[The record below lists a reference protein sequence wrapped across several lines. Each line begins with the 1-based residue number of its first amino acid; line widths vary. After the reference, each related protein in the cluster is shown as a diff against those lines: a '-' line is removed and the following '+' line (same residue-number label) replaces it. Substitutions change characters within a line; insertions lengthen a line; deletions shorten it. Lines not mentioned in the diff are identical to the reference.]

1 MSVAG
6 REMNHAEGA
15 PLAPSPGLVR
25 RNVVGTIFSVL
36 FLLAIIV
43 AVAALVT
50 LLWTIV
56 SRGWSWLSWGLIEN
70 PPSRRPERAG
80 LNPALF
86 GTIWIIGLTALVA
99 FPVGVATAIYLE
111 EYAGHSRLTR
121 ILQVNI
127 ANLAGVPSVVY
138 GLLGLGVFVE
148 FMNMGRVVLA
158 GALTMALLSLP
169 VIIIASQEAIR
180 AVPSSLREAAYGLGA
195 TRWQVARH
203 HVLPAALPGILT
215 GTILSISRAAGET
228 APLLVVGAAGFLL
241 KRPEGLFSSYTAL
254 PIQVYQWTSRPQAEF
269 RELAAAAIIV
279 LLVVLLVMNAT
290 AIIIR
295 QRASRAQR
303 W

>member
-25 RNVVGTIFSVL
+25 RNVVGTILSVL

>member
-25 RNVVGTIFSVL
+25 RNVVGTILSVL

-169 VIIIASQEAIR
+169 VIIIASQETIR